1 MRDEKPS
8 SKEIWSTQETEE
20 FSMSLA
26 EIHDK
31 AEKMRRRIR
40 GRNKR
45 ELISS
50 IFVLVVFGFYV
61 GTMPGLLVK
70 IGSALLMLGVLV
82 MLWQLERRT
91 APPSEIGNDCVA
103 YYREELIRQRKALL
117 SVGAWYLAPFV
128 PGLAVVLYG
137 KYIQSPPS
145 RPFVLMTVGFCVAIF
160 ALIWG
165 LNRWVAARVQ
175 RKIDRLG

>member
-1 MRDEKPS
+1 MRDEKPF
-8 SKEIWSTQETEE
+8 SKDIWTTQETEE
-20 FSMSLA
+20 FSMSLS
-26 EIHDK
+26 EIHDQ
-31 AEKMRRRIR
+31 AEKIRGRIQ

-61 GTMPGLLVK
+61 VTLPGLLVK
-70 IGSALLMLGVLV
+70 IGSALVMVGVLV

-91 APPSEIGNDCVA
+91 APPSDMGSDCVA

-117 SVGAWYLAPFV
+117 SVGVWYLAPFV
-128 PGLAVVLYG
+128 PGLAVALYG
-137 KYIQSPPS
+137 MYIQSPPL
-145 RPFVLMTVGFCVAIF
+145 RPYVLLTAGLCVAVF

-165 LNRWVAARVQ
+165 LNHWAAARLQ